1 MIKTYTASMPRDNYD
16 DNLLRLSVYACADN
30 DIRKNFKDYRIF
42 SIREDIFISTKTET
56 RTLNVTIELIK
67 ESEIN

>member
-1 MIKTYTASMPRDNYD
+1 MFKTYTASMQRDNYD
-16 DNLLRLSVYACADN
+16 DNFLRLSVYGLADR
-30 DIRKNFKDYRIF
+30 DIRDNFKDYRIF

-56 RTLNVTIELIK
+56 RTLNVTFELIK